1 MFESDDFDQ
10 VLSQLDLPEVC
21 SKISTSTD
29 SIKENILCKT
39 QKSPAKVC
47 KGFKANFPRDKL
59 GEANNHEIDK
69 HVEDSNLKNCN
80 ISPKHTKRKII
91 NSHFDSQC
99 KRKFPGPAG
108 LLTGSFEEYKDEDAG
123 HIELLSQDIDF
134 SQNPLQKGLFEST
147 LWKRLTEDINN
158 WNLKSIETIKT
169 VKQLALNGNLK
180 FRKAQIITALV
191 ESVDRSAMD
200 SLVTLRDLT
209 GNIKCTL
216 HRDAWAY
223 FSSYIVPE
231 YSTLTLCKPT
241 VLTTG
246 SAFKKHYLNITLS
259 NVLAVHSSIIVQDE
273 EKSLPDGYEKV
284 TSEDFTIIKKKRLSS
299 EINISDGNESHVVG
313 STDLL
318 DDLDNIFSDE
328 IF

>member
-21 SKISTSTD
+21 SKISSSTD
-29 SIKENILCKT
+29 SIKENVLCKT
-39 QKSPAKVC
+39 QKSPTKVC
-47 KGFKANFPRDKL
+47 KAILPRDKY
-59 GEANNHEIDK
+59 GEANNHNIDTY
-69 HVEDSNLKNCN
+69 VEDSNFAKTCN

-108 LLTGSFEEYKDEDAG
+108 LLTGSFEEYKDEDVG

-134 SQNPLQKGLFEST
+134 SQNPLQKGLFESA

-200 SLVTLRDLT
+200 PLVTLRDLT
-209 GNIKCTL
+209 GYIKCTL
-216 HRDAWAY
+216 HRDAWSS

-231 YSTLTLCKPT
+231 YSTLILWKPT

-246 SAFKKHYLNITLS
+246 SAFKKHYLNITIS
-259 NVLAVHSSIIVQDE
+259 NILAIHSSIIVQDE

-284 TSEDFTIIKKKRLSS
+284 TSEDITIIKKKRHSS
-299 EINISDGNESHVVG
+299 EINISDGHEGHVIG
-313 STDLL
+313 SSDLL